1 MFQYS
6 SAESFWLPI
15 MLAII
20 IVVCLCLGLIL
31 KNKPEKIKRITLI
44 IIAIILLIL
53 EVVKQLYNAFNG
65 SYSTWIIP
73 LHFCS
78 MFVFLIPLAEFFNGK
93 IRDMSQALAF
103 TCSFMFVALFYFQP
117 SGVLG
122 NATSNVFGS
131 FNSFHTFVYHHLI
144 ILYFGLTI
152 SLNLY
157 KPKMK
162 HTLYVLIGLTIYF
175 IVGVSFAFILNTN
188 YCNFLYSV
196 IDIVESLRLHFGQVL
211 YLIGMYIFGIILSCG
226 FMLIINLIY
235 KKIKEKKIKNVI

>member
-1 MFQYS
+1 M
-6 SAESFWLPI
+6 
-15 MLAII
+15 
-20 IVVCLCLGLIL
+20 
-31 KNKPEKIKRITLI
+31 
-44 IIAIILLIL
+44 
-53 EVVKQLYNAFNG
+53 VKQLYNAFNG

-162 HTLYVLIGLTIYF
+162 HTLYVFIGLTIYF

>member
-15 MLAII
+15 MLVII

-31 KNKPEKIKRITLI
+31 KNKPEKIKRIPLI

-157 KPKMK
+157 KPK
-162 HTLYVLIGLTIYF
+162 
-175 IVGVSFAFILNTN
+175 
-188 YCNFLYSV
+188 
-196 IDIVESLRLHFGQVL
+196 
-211 YLIGMYIFGIILSCG
+211 
-226 FMLIINLIY
+226 
-235 KKIKEKKIKNVI
+235 